1 MSKDQR
7 SAQETVVTF
16 LAAPSNHGG
25 AEVRHIETH
34 LSHIFLAGET
44 AWKLKKAV
52 QYPFVDFRDVDA
64 RRRACRAE
72 IEVNLAAAAMLYR
85 AARPIFRES
94 GGDLRIGAPDEP
106 PEGAIDW
113 VVEMRRFDD
122 QRQFDRLLERGALRP
137 ADVDALADVIARL
150 HQAAPLRPKQDWP
163 AGLERAL
170 ADITAAL
177 AAVEG
182 SAALAAAVAAE
193 LSSRG
198 EWLRA
203 RRLSHSVR
211 RCHGDLHLA
220 NIALVDGAPTPF
232 DAIEFSEPI
241 ASVDVAYDL
250 AFTLS
255 DLIDKGRPDFANR
268 LLNRYLGATR
278 DYECLRGM
286 PLFLALRLGVR
297 AMTAALQDPVD
308 PAAARRVSLAR
319 GVLARGGL
327 AGGVLAGGVSAGGV
341 SAGAAVPTLTAV
353 GGLSG
358 AGKST
363 LAAALAAE
371 PLFGPV
377 GAIRLNSDVA
387 RKRLYGVTPEE
398 SLPPEAYQRAVSER
412 IYAQLRADAAQTLA
426 AGASVIIDA
435 VHARASEREAV
446 AALAAEAGAPFVG
459 LWIDAPTELRAA
471 RADARRD
478 DPSDADASLATAQDS
493 WDLGEMRWTRLD
505 GAQPLARLIE
515 DAAALYG

>member
-7 SAQETVVTF
+7 SAQEAVVTF
-16 LAAPSNHGG
+16 FAAPSNHGG
-25 AEVRHIETH
+25 AAVRHIETH

-52 QYPFVDFRDVDA
+52 QYPFVDFRDVAA
-64 RRRACRAE
+64 RRRACLAE
-72 IEVNLAAAAMLYR
+72 IEVNRAAAAMLYR

-150 HQAAPLRPKQDWP
+150 HQAAPLRPQQDWP

-170 ADITAAL
+170 ADIKAAL

-182 SAALAAAVAAE
+182 STALAAAVAAE
-193 LSSRG
+193 LSNRG

-255 DLIDKGRPDFANR
+255 DLIDKGRADFANR

-297 AMTAALQDPVD
+297 AMTAALQDPAD

-319 GVLARGGL
+319 GVLARG
-327 AGGVLAGGVSAGGV
+327 VLAGGVSAG
-341 SAGAAVPTLTAV
+341 AAAPTLTAV

-387 RKRLYGVTPEE
+387 RKRLYGVKPEE
-398 SLPPEAYQRAVSER
+398 PLPPEAYQGAVSER

-459 LWIDAPTELRAA
+459 LWIDAPMELRAA
-471 RADARRD
+471 RADTRRD
-478 DPSDADASLATAQDS
+478 DPSDADASLATAQDG
-493 WDLGEMRWTRLD
+493 WDVGEMRWTRLD